1 MKKLLMPLLLVMLF
15 TLAACGNQGTADK
28 EEGTSEVA
36 ATTESEENKE
46 QTITYLGEEYTV
58 PADSDKIV
66 TATASQ
72 EAMEDAAILGVK
84 PIGAIATGGA
94 FPEYLGDSMSEAK
107 EIGDKR
113 QPNSELLLQMDP
125 DVILGT
131 SKFQPEV
138 VESLNKVATMI
149 PISHISTDWKENL
162 LLLAKLS
169 DKTEEAE
176 TIIEDY
182 EKEAAEG
189 KEHFKKT
196 MSDKEVVMVRIRGG
210 NFFVYSPDVYFNPV
224 LYNDL
229 GLPVP
234 EEIQAS
240 KSQEMISLEKLAEMN
255 PDYLFVQ
262 FEEGENADSPQALE
276 DLKGNSIFK
285 SITAVKNDDIFY
297 NSVPPLAA
305 GGTAL
310 SKTEFLKVVMDKL
323 AH

>member
-1 MKKLLMPLLLVMLF
+1 MKKLLMPLLLVMLI

-58 PADSDKIV
+58 PAGSDKIV
-66 TATASQ
+66 TASQ
-72 EAMEDAAILGVK
+72 EAMEDAAMLGVK
-84 PIGAIATGGA
+84 PIGAIATGGT

-162 LLLAKLS
+162 LVMAKLS

-210 NFFVYSPDVYFNPV
+210 NIFVYSPDVYFNPV

-276 DLKGNSIFK
+276 DLKGNDIFK

-310 SKTEFLKVVMDKL
+310 SKTEFLKVIMDKL

>member
-66 TATASQ
+66 TASQ